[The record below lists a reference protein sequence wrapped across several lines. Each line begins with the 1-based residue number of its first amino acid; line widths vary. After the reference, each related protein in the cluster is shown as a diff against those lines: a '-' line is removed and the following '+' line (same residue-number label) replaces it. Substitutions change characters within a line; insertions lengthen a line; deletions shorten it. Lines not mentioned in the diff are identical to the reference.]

1 MKETQMSKVPPL
13 NPQSVKIP
21 VYCELRI
28 HLNRKKNTGSFELW
42 AVTVRRTAVV
52 PGYFQLTIS
61 KFLFS
66 IINKMYLVDTI
77 NSLLLPVSH
86 RTQSQHLCTTLW

>member
-28 HLNRKKNTGSFELW
+28 HLNRKKTL
-42 AVTVRRTAVV
+42 VV
-52 PGYFQLTIS
+52 LNYGQ
-61 KFLFS
+61 
-66 IINKMYLVDTI
+66 
-77 NSLLLPVSH
+77 
-86 RTQSQHLCTTLW
+86 